1 MLIFAFAGGPDY
13 VDLWPAA
20 GWGWAMWNFTG
31 PMGIIDSD
39 RADVEYENWHS
50 HKVAREMLTLAQG
63 WKVGLSLTAMPYR
76 NSGIDEAHG
85 VLDSSVAA
93 SVFA

>member
-31 PMGIIDSD
+31 PMEIIDSD

-50 HKVAREMLTLAQG
+50 HKVAR
-63 WKVGLSLTAMPYR
+63 
-76 NSGIDEAHG
+76 
-85 VLDSSVAA
+85 
-93 SVFA
+93 